1 MYSAHG
7 FCYDGPSLITHRC
20 SPHAPAGIRRRGRDA
35 LSGAASGSHRP
46 AAARAGNRVTHGR
59 GTNDTS
65 VADHA
70 MALMLALVQWCEIL
84 VIATPGGAATRHLV
98 DEGVLTALGAEGFLV
113 NIARGSVVDTAALDV
128 IEGEPQVPPA
138 LLAQDNVL
146 ITPHVAARSPQAMT
160 AMYRQMLENLACHLN
175 GQPLLTPVAAGE

>member
-1 MYSAHG
+1 MEVGYHNRHPKPDCAYHYCSSA
-7 FCYDGPSLITHRC
+7 T
-20 SPHAPAGIRRRGRDA
+20 
-35 LSGAASGSHRP
+35 
-46 AAARAGNRVTHGR
+46 
-59 GTNDTS
+59 
-65 VADHA
+65 
-70 MALMLALVQWCEIL
+70 ALVQWCEIL

-98 DEGVLTALGAEGFLV
+98 DEGVLTALGAEGFLI
-113 NIARGSVVDTAALDV
+113 NIARGSVVDTAALTAALQAQAIAGAALDV

-175 GQPLLTPVAAGE
+175 GQPLLTPVVAGE